1 MVKNNKTKN
10 NKAIKKIDNIIK
22 YLNFMNKPNI
32 KILNLFYYFILL
44 IIFLSLL
51 LRGYNYSVLNVDF
64 IRDFKNNND
73 YLAKFLFFIIVLI
86 FIKLIIDPLHN
97 ITKFVMYKLPIITFT
112 VYSFLLLY
120 IIYNTYNIQ
129 KIFISM

>member
-10 NKAIKKIDNIIK
+10 KKAIKKIDNIIK